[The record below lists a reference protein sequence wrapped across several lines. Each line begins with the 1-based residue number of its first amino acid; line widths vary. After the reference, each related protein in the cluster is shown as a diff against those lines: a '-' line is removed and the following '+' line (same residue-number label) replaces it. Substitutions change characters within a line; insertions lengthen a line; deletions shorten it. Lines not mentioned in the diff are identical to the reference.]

1 MSAKLQIQ
9 NTIIDLQQRKSN
21 LCCDDVKSLL
31 VNLGFE
37 VRDGKRGGNKVFF
50 NKGLPSFINGS
61 FNCGHGKNPEIKPA
75 YIVKIIQ
82 VLKHYNDKLVLY
94 LEKTS
99 LLIHQIIILQSV
111 KVVLMASFALKHL

>member
-9 NTIIDLQQRKSN
+9 NTINNLQQRKSN

-37 VRDGKRGGNKVFF
+37 VRDAKQGGHKVFVHQ
-50 NKGLPSFINGS
+50 GLPSFMSGS

-82 VLKHYNDKLVLY
+82 VLKQYNDELVHY

-99 LLIHQIIILQSV
+99 
-111 KVVLMASFALKHL
+111 